1 MTASSTSASTATPP
15 EAPPRDLWRLLVRYL
30 KPQRN
35 RVILLALLLVA
46 STGIQLASP
55 LVIRA
60 FIDRALDG
68 STLGTLLLIAGLF
81 ILTAV
86 AAQAISL
93 VETWTAETIGW
104 TATNELRVDLAR
116 HVLSLD
122 MGFHNRFTPG
132 NLIERVDGDVF
143 TLGNFFSRFVVNLVG
158 NLLLTVGVVALLFRI
173 DWRIGL
179 TVSIFSAITFIV
191 LIWLGQA
198 NSARFAASRQAM
210 ADLMGF
216 LEERIGGTED
226 IRSAGATEY
235 VMRRNHEHARAYYQ
249 KQKPAVIFGGFPFA
263 ISQLLS
269 VLGMAAA
276 LGVAGTLYHDGEITL
291 GTVFIVFQ
299 FTTLL
304 VAPIEEISRQLR
316 DFQQASASI
325 SRVRALQAIQPALD
339 ERGSTPIPS
348 GPLAVTF
355 DDVTFGYVPEDPTV
369 RDLSFTIAPQRVLG
383 VVGRTGS
390 GKTTLTRL
398 LVRFYDPDQ
407 GAVRIGGVN
416 LRDASTHDLRHR
428 IAMVTQEIQLFR
440 ATVRDNLTLFD
451 RTIPDTR
458 ILEALDTLGLGDWLR
473 SLDDG
478 LDTMLASGGG
488 GLSAGE
494 AQLLAFTRVFLRD
507 PDVVILDEASS
518 RLDPATEARLERA
531 IDTLLHGR
539 TAIVIAH
546 RLATLERADDILV
559 MAHGEIAEL
568 GDRLTLAAD
577 PTSHYAR
584 LLQSGQHH
592 SDEGDAA

>member
-1 MTASSTSASTATPP
+1 MAA
-15 EAPPRDLWRLLVRYL
+15 PRDLWRLLVRYL
-30 KPQRN
+30 QPQRN
-35 RVILLALLLVA
+35 RVILLALLLIA

-68 STLGTLLLIAGLF
+68 SALGTLLLIAGIF
-81 ILTAV
+81 ILTAI
-86 AAQAISL
+86 AAQVISL
-93 VETWTAETIGW
+93 IETWTAETIGW
-104 TATNELRVDLAR
+104 TATNEFRVDLAR
-116 HVLSLD
+116 HVLRLD
-122 MGFHNRFTPG
+122 MGFHNRFMPG

-143 TLGNFFSRFVVNLVG
+143 TLGNFFSRFVVNLGG
-158 NLLLTVGVVALLFRI
+158 NLLLTLGVVGLLFRI

-179 TVSIFSAITFIV
+179 TVSVFSFITFVV
-191 LIWLGQA
+191 LLWLGQS
-198 NSARFAASRQAM
+198 NARRFVASRQAM
-210 ADLMGF
+210 ANLMGF

-226 IRSAGATEY
+226 IRSAGATDY

-269 VLGMAAA
+269 VLGMVAA
-276 LGVAGTLYHDGEITL
+276 LGVAGTLYRDGEVSL
-291 GTVFIVFQ
+291 GTVFVVFQ
-299 FTTLL
+299 FTNLL

-316 DFQQASASI
+316 DFQQASASV
-325 SRVRALQAIQPALD
+325 SRVLALQAVQPALD
-339 ERGSTPIPS
+339 EGGTTPIPQ
-348 GPLAVTF
+348 GPLTVTF

-369 RDLSFTIAPQRVLG
+369 KDVSFTVAPQRVLG

-398 LVRFYDPDQ
+398 LVRFYDPDT
-407 GAVRIGGVN
+407 GAVRIGGV
-416 LRDASTHDLRHR
+416 DLREVATRDLRQR
-428 IAMVTQEIQLFR
+428 IAMVTQDIQLFR

-451 RTIPDTR
+451 QTIPDRR
-458 ILEALDTLGLGDWLR
+458 IMGALETLGLGDWVR
-473 SLDDG
+473 SLEKG

-507 PDVVILDEASS
+507 PDIVILDEASS

-559 MAHGEIAEL
+559 MAHGEIVEL

-577 PTSHYAR
+577 PASHYAR
-584 LLQSGQHH
+584 LLQSAQHRPH
-592 SDEGDAA
+592 RPLEGGRP